1 MHQDNN
7 RQGDLSTMG
16 IKEEQIK
23 GLTFFQQEKFNYCGP
38 ACSQMFLSHFGITNI
53 QQDTAYEEI
62 QNLNTENNPPAFY
75 SSPEG
80 LGSYLNKLIPDRI
93 DAFASDT
100 LQGNLD
106 KIYHTIRSLQIPC
119 VSLINSG
126 AHWTVIDGIRFNEV
140 ADGKIEITA
149 LHYLDP
155 GDNSP
160 SEGYKFMA
168 ALQQKFFLPNTYG
181 EKWENKLVILSKKTD
196 RQILQTEAKTL
207 TIPGGGTGN
216 PTDIALANLNTYGFN
231 NVQQIPD
238 IGGGAPVT
246 DPISV
251 TDLDGA
257 SNFMIVPLDA
267 NATEEFQDF
276 IYVAIEEGTNELLEI
291 ANFTKVLQIDNDQE
305 LESKIQEK
313 FPGESYEI
321 IPGYFWKQ
329 CFELRSRLS
338 VARCFR
344 LRDKEMFLLPN
355 GNVTDLLT
363 EYPIGGG

>member
-1 MHQDNN
+1 MSIEEKQIDPIAFSHQ
-7 RQGDLSTMG
+7 
-16 IKEEQIK
+16 EE
-23 GLTFFQQEKFNYCGP
+23 FNYCGP
-38 ACSQMFLSHFGITNI
+38 ACSQMFLSHFEITNT

-62 QNLNTENNPPAFY
+62 QKLNTENDPVAFY

-80 LGSYLNKLIPDRI
+80 LGSYLNKLTPDKI

-106 KIYHTIRSLQIPC
+106 RIYHTISFEKIPC
-119 VSLINSG
+119 VSLVNSG

-149 LHYLDP
+149 VHYLDP
-155 GDNSP
+155 SDNSP

-168 ALQQKFFLPNTYG
+168 ALQQQFFLANTYG
-181 EKWENKLVILSKKTD
+181 NKWKNKLVILSKKTD
-196 RQILQTEAKTL
+196 EKFKPIQTEAKTL

-216 PTDIALANLNTYGFN
+216 PIDIALANLNIYGFN
-231 NVQQIPD
+231 DIRKIPD

-246 DPISV
+246 EPIFI
-251 TDLDGA
+251 TGLDRA
-257 SNFMIVPLDA
+257 SNFTIVPLDA
-267 NATEEFQDF
+267 TSTQEFQDF
-276 IYVAIEEGTNELLEI
+276 IYVAIEEGTNTLLEA

-305 LESKIQEK
+305 MESKLREK
-313 FPGESYEI
+313 FPGESFEI

-338 VARCFR
+338 VARRFR
-344 LRDKEMFLLPN
+344 LGDKEMFLLPN
-355 GNVTDLLT
+355 GNVSDLLT
-363 EYPIGGG
+363 ESLVGGG